1 MRRIPAALALLVV
14 AGGLVSLA
22 GSPAS
27 AEESDLID
35 LKGVVNLDLLGMS
48 VASQLGANVS
58 AAGPVTVGL
67 DGSVNVG
74 P

>member
-22 GSPAS
+22 SSPAS

-35 LKGVVNLDLLGMS
+35 LKSVVNLNLLS
-48 VASQLGANVS
+48 KTVASEVDATVS
-58 AAGPVTVGL
+58 ADGPVAVGL
-67 DGSVNVG
+67 NGTVSVT